1 MKKIFEEQ
9 RGFMIIFGLWIAIAS
24 FLLIIEDKVYWQVVA
39 NENHTL
45 FFDYF
50 FKYITWL
57 GDGTL
62 IAILSVLMVFI
73 RFRLAIVSLLSYL
86 VSGLFAQLLKR
97 FVFDDVFRPAH
108 IFKDMDVDLVK
119 VLDVGL
125 KTKHSF
131 PSGHTTSAFA
141 LFFTLSL
148 LLLPKRYGLQM
159 VLFLAAFVVGYS
171 RIYLNLHFA
180 NDVLAGSI
188 LGTMTTLFLYYWVK
202 HWRASWLDRS
212 ILNLK
217 G

>member
-1 MKKIFEEQ
+1 MKKIFKEQ
-9 RGFMIIFGLWIAIAS
+9 KGFIIIFVIWVGIAA
-24 FLLIIEDKVYWQVVA
+24 LLLMIENKVFWQTLA
-39 NENHTL
+39 NENHSMFL
-45 FFDYF
+45 DYF
-50 FKYITWL
+50 FRYITWL

-62 IAILSVLMVFI
+62 IVILSVLMVFI
-73 RFRLAIVSLLSYL
+73 RFRLAIVSLMSYL

-97 FVFDDVFRPAH
+97 FVFDDVYRPAH
-108 IFKDMDVDLVK
+108 IFKDMDVDLLK

-148 LLLPKRYGLQM
+148 LLLPKRYGLQ
-159 VLFLAAFVVGYS
+159 LLAFLLAFLVGYS

-188 LGTMTTLFLYYWVK
+188 LGILTTLFFYYWVQ

-212 ILNLK
+212 VLNLK
-217 G
+217 R